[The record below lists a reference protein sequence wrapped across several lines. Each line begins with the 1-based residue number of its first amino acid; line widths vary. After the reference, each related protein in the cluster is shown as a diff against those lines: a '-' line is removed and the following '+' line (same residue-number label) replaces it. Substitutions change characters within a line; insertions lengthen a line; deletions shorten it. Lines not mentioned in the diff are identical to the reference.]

1 MFGDNSLLI
10 HILHKPGDKAVQDEA
25 CVAVGGQL
33 GQTKRVVGSPEDR
46 PASQKE
52 AVVREESLWNNTL
65 SNVDREDQSPV
76 RGGQLKHMSLVAR
89 RMTSTPIRST
99 TRNMVSP
106 SQRRCVSCPVKTRC
120 MSKSMPPP

>member
-1 MFGDNSLLI
+1 MFEDNSLLI

-25 CVAVGGQL
+25 CVGVGGQL

-76 RGGQLKHMSLVAR
+76 RGGQLKHL
-89 RMTSTPIRST
+89 
-99 TRNMVSP
+99 
-106 SQRRCVSCPVKTRC
+106 
-120 MSKSMPPP
+120 